1 MTSKTAVVSGI
12 KWTSASTMGRRVLG
26 LAANIV
32 FARLLAPA
40 DFGLVAMAGVMLG
53 FVDIFKDLGTG
64 AALVREKEA
73 RPTLLSSVFWLNCGF
88 GLAMTLLMLALSP
101 LVAAFYQE
109 ARVQP
114 VVAVMALSFFLSSLS
129 IVHTSVLTRE
139 MAFERLAKVELAA
152 SVLSYAIGIGAAL
165 LGHGVWS
172 LVYQVIANAALGTL
186 FTWMASRWRPQLVFA
201 WDEIR
206 GITGYSLNLAGY
218 NIFYYFAQNLD
229 NLLIGRFLGS
239 EALGLYDLAYKLM
252 TFPMQAISAVFGR
265 VMLPYYARAQDDLPR
280 FRQAFLRV
288 AGTIAFVTFPMM
300 IGLLA
305 VREHFVFAV
314 FGEAWAQVVPLLA
327 MFAPLA
333 AIRSV
338 LTTTGSI
345 YVATGHTG
353 LQLRWGIASNLIVFA
368 GLAAGLK
375 WGINGVAAGFTLT
388 SLLLLYPNLAI
399 PFRLI
404 GLRVPALLREL
415 APTIAATALM
425 FALVAGLDLLLAGIG
440 LAARIGHGALL
451 AVLALLGAAAYL
463 AATWLLNRAMLRELL
478 AMAGIRKPAPASL
491 T

>member
-1 MTSKTAVVSGI
+1 MSSKTSVVSGL
-12 KWTSASTMGRRVLG
+12 KWTSASTMGRRLLG

-64 AALVREKEA
+64 AALVREKDP
-73 RPTLLSSVFWLNCGF
+73 RPGLLSSVFWLNCGF
-88 GLAMTLLMLALSP
+88 GLAMTLIMLALSP

-109 ARVQP
+109 PRVQP
-114 VVAVMALSFFLSSLS
+114 VIAVMALSFFVSSLS

-186 FTWMASRWRPQLVFA
+186 FTWTASRWRPQLLFA
-201 WDEIR
+201 WSEIR

-229 NLLIGRFLGS
+229 NLLIGRFLGT

-265 VMLPYYARAQDDLPR
+265 VMMPYYARAQDDLPR

-288 AGTIAFVTFPMM
+288 GGAIAFVTFPMM
-300 IGLLA
+300 FGLLA
-305 VREHFVFAV
+305 LREHFVFAV
-314 FGEAWAQVVPLLA
+314 FGAAWAPVIPLLA

-345 YVATGHTG
+345 YIATGHTG
-353 LQLRWGIASNLIVFA
+353 LQLRWGVLSNLIVFA

-375 WGINGVAAGFTLT
+375 WGIVGVAAGFTLT

-404 GLRVPALLREL
+404 GMKVSTLGREL
-415 APTIAATALM
+415 APTAACTALM
-425 FALVAGLDLLLAGIG
+425 FALVAGADRLLATFG
-440 LAARIGHGALL
+440 LEARIGHGSL
-451 AVLALLGAAAYL
+451 LALLTGIGAASYL
-463 AATWLLNRAMLRELL
+463 ACTWFLNRTMLSELL
-478 AMAGIRKPAPASL
+478 AIAGIHRPASAGL

>member
-1 MTSKTAVVSGI
+1 MNSKTAVVSGI
-12 KWTSASTMGRRVLG
+12 KWTTASTMGRRVLG
-26 LAANIV
+26 LVANIV

-40 DFGLVAMAGVMLG
+40 DFGLVAMAGVLLG

-64 AALVREKEA
+64 AALVREKEV
-73 RPTLLSSVFWLNCGF
+73 RPGLLSSVFWLNCCF
-88 GLAMTLLMLALSP
+88 GLAVTLLMFAMSP
-101 LVAAFYQE
+101 LVAGFYQE
-109 ARVQP
+109 TRVQP
-114 VVAVMALSFFLSSLS
+114 VLAAMALSFVLSSLS
-129 IVHTSVLTRE
+129 IVHTSLLMRE

-186 FTWMASRWRPQLVFA
+186 FAWSVSRWRPRLVFA
-201 WDEIR
+201 WSEIR

-218 NIFYYFAQNLD
+218 NIFYYFSQNID

-288 AGTIAFVTFPMM
+288 AGAIAFITFPMM
-300 IGLLA
+300 VGLLA

-314 FGEAWAQVVPLLA
+314 FGAAWAPVIPLLA

-353 LQLRWGIASNLIVFA
+353 LQLRWGMLSNLIVLA
-368 GLAAGLK
+368 GLALGLK
-375 WGINGVAAGFTLT
+375 WGIVGVAAGFTAT
-388 SLLLLYPNLAI
+388 SILLLYPNLAI

-404 GLRVPALLREL
+404 GMTVSQLLRAL
-415 APTIAATALM
+415 ARTIACTTLM
-425 FALVAGLDLLLAGIG
+425 FVLVEGTGLLLGHSG
-440 LAARIGHGALL
+440 LSRTAPHG
-451 AVLALLGAAAYL
+451 AVLALLTAVGVGGYL
-463 AATWLLNRAMLRELL
+463 AATWLFNRAMLKELL
-478 AMAGIRKPAPASL
+478 VITGIRKNAPA
-491 T
+491 

>member
-1 MTSKTAVVSGI
+1 MTSKEAVVTGV
-12 KWTSASTMGRRVLG
+12 KWTSVSTMGRRVLG
-26 LAANIV
+26 LVANIV
-32 FARLLAPA
+32 FARLLAPD

-73 RPTLLSSVFWLNCGF
+73 RPGLLSSVFWLNCGF
-88 GLAMTLLMLALSP
+88 GLGMTILMLALSP
-101 LVAAFYQE
+101 LVAALYQE
-109 ARVQP
+109 PRVQP
-114 VVAVMALSFFLSSLS
+114 IVAVMAVSFLLSSLS
-129 IVHTSVLTRE
+129 IVHVSLLTRE
-139 MAFERLAKVELAA
+139 MAFERLAKVELAT

-172 LVYQVIANAALGTL
+172 LVYQVIANAALGTSL
-186 FTWMASRWRPQLVFA
+186 TWIASRWRPQLVFN
-201 WDEIR
+201 WTEIR

-229 NLLIGRFLGS
+229 NLLIGRFLGT

-265 VMLPYYARAQDDLPR
+265 VMMPYYAKAQEDLPR

-300 IGLLA
+300 FGLLA

-314 FGEAWAQVVPLLA
+314 FGAAWAPVIPLLA

-345 YVATGHTG
+345 YMATGHTG
-353 LQLRWGIASNLIVFA
+353 LQLRWGMLSNLIILG

-375 WGINGVAAGFTLT
+375 WGILGVAAGFTLT
-388 SLLLLYPNLAI
+388 SLLLLYPNLKI

-404 GLRVPALLREL
+404 GLEVGSLLRAL
-415 APTIAATALM
+415 APTFACTALM
-425 FALVAGLDLLLAGIG
+425 FALVAALDLLLTG
-440 LAARIGHGALL
+440 RIGHAGMLG
-451 AVLALLGAAAYL
+451 VLAAAGGAGYL
-463 AATWLLNRAMLRELL
+463 ACTWFLNRAMLQELL
-478 AMAGIRKPAPASL
+478 AFSGLRKPAAAGLS
-491 T
+491 

>member
-1 MTSKTAVVSGI
+1 MNSKTAVVSGI
-12 KWTSASTMGRRVLG
+12 KWTTASTMGRRVLG

-129 IVHTSVLTRE
+129 IVHTSVMTRE
-139 MAFERLAKVELAA
+139 MAFERLAKIELAA

-186 FTWMASRWRPQLVFA
+186 FTWFASRWRPRLVFA
-201 WDEIR
+201 WSEIR

-229 NLLIGRFLGS
+229 NLLIGRFLGT

-288 AGTIAFVTFPMM
+288 AGAIAFVTFPMM
-300 IGLLA
+300 VGLLA

-314 FGEAWAQVVPLLA
+314 FGAAWAPVIPLLA

-353 LQLRWGIASNLIVFA
+353 LQLRWGVLSNLIVFA
-368 GLAAGLK
+368 GLALGLK
-375 WGINGVAAGFTLT
+375 WGINGVAAGFTIT

-404 GLRVPALLREL
+404 GMTVPQLLREL
-415 APTIAATALM
+415 APTMACTALM
-425 FALVAGLDLLLAGIG
+425 FALVAGADLLLGSSG
-440 LAARIGHGALL
+440 LSPLAGHGA
-451 AVLALLGAAAYL
+451 ALALLAAVGAVGYL
-463 AATWLLNRAMLRELL
+463 AATWLLNRTMLSELL
-478 AMAGIRKPAPASL
+478 AITGIRKSVPA
-491 T
+491 

>member
-1 MTSKTAVVSGI
+1 MSSKTSVVSGI
-12 KWTSASTMGRRVLG
+12 KWTSASTMGRRLLG

-64 AALVREKEA
+64 AALVREKEP
-73 RPTLLSSVFWLNCGF
+73 RPGLLSSVFWLNCGF
-88 GLAMTLLMLALSP
+88 GLAMTLVMLALSP

-109 ARVQP
+109 PRVQP
-114 VVAVMALSFFLSSLS
+114 VIAVMALSFFLSSLS

-172 LVYQVIANAALGTL
+172 LVYQVVANAALGTL
-186 FTWMASRWRPQLVFA
+186 FTWFASPWRPRLMFA
-201 WDEIR
+201 WSEIH

-229 NLLIGRFLGS
+229 NLLIGRFLGT

-265 VMLPYYARAQDDLPR
+265 VMMPYYARAQDDLPR

-288 AGTIAFVTFPMM
+288 GGAIAFVTFPMM
-300 IGLLA
+300 FGLLA
-305 VREHFVFAV
+305 LREHFVFAV
-314 FGEAWAQVVPLLA
+314 FGAAWAPVIPLLA

-345 YVATGHTG
+345 YIATGHTG
-353 LQLRWGIASNLIVFA
+353 LQLRWGVLSNLIVFA

-375 WGINGVAAGFTLT
+375 WGIVGVAAGFTLT

-404 GLRVPALLREL
+404 GMEVPALARAL
-415 APTIAATALM
+415 APTVACTALM
-425 FALVAGLDLLLAGIG
+425 FALVAGADLLLAGLRLDG
-440 LAARIGHGALL
+440 RIGHGGL
-451 AVLALLGAAAYL
+451 LALLTALGAAGYL
-463 AATWLLNRAMLRELL
+463 ACTWFLNRAMLSELL
-478 AMAGIRKPAPASL
+478 AIAGIRRPAKAGL